1 MPLALTHC
9 FVTVHDQDEALRFYR
24 DVLGLEVRADM
35 AMGGMRWVTVAAPSQ
50 DVQIA
55 LETPDG
61 RPGDIEALRRSMR
74 EGSLTG
80 IILQVDDVDAT
91 FKAIVASR
99 APVVLEPTDQPYG
112 VRDCAVRD
120 PSGNMVRLSQPLRSE
135 PS

>member
-61 RPGDIEALRRSMR
+61 RPGDIEELRRSMR

-80 IILQVDDVDAT
+80 ITLQVDDVDAT

>member
-61 RPGDIEALRRSMR
+61 RPGDIEELRRSMR

-99 APVVLEPTDQPYG
+99 APVVLEPTDQLYG